1 MAVIAFLVFAAAFVA
16 ACWTIWATVAPEAG
30 RIVDLL
36 VHGPALPPPVLA
48 PVPPRGGLRPA
59 VRAQAAVRPAPLRA
73 AA

>member
-36 VHGPALPPPVLA
+36 VHGPALSAPVLA

-59 VRAQAAVRPAPLRA
+59 VRVRTAMRPALLRA